1 MLTANRHKIVLHNF
15 HHQTISIINSK
26 PRRTPSLIISVINKN
41 NSGPC
46 TDIPYIIFV
55 SDLNA
60 AFRGEFYLLTGW
72 TSPAPSLHVPEG
84 SMMVIWRPKH
94 VEDDME
100 VSVLVVE
107 RDHLEKLVALKREA
121 HKMDWYL

>member
-1 MLTANRHKIVLHNF
+1 
-15 HHQTISIINSK
+15 
-26 PRRTPSLIISVINKN
+26 
-41 NSGPC
+41 
-46 TDIPYIIFV
+46 
-55 SDLNA
+55 
-60 AFRGEFYLLTGW
+60 
-72 TSPAPSLHVPEG
+72 
-84 SMMVIWRPKH
+84 MMVIWRPKH